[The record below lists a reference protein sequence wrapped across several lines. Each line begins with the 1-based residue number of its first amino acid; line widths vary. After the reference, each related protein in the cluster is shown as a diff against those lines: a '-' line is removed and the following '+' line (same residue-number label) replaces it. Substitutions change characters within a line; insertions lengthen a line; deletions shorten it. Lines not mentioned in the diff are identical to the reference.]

1 MKKLKMAAQKLTFAE
16 GCDMYPEYCRQRNLR
31 KKVGQKK
38 REYFGAYYCFFQQ
51 FVI

>member
-31 KKVGQKK
+31 KKWGKK
-38 REYFGAYYCFFQQ
+38 NESISVRTIVFFNSS
-51 FVI
+51 